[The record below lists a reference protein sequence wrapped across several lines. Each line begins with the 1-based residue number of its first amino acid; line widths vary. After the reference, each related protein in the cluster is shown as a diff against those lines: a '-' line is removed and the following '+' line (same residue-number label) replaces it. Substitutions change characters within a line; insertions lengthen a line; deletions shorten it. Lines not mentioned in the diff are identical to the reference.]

1 MYKIIGADQKEY
13 GPVAVDQVNTW
24 ILEGR
29 ANGQTLAQAQ
39 GSSEW
44 KALLSFPEFASVL
57 AAKFPSPPLV
67 GSADP
72 AATANAA
79 LARGVDVN
87 IGECLSRGWRLFRN
101 NFGLFLGASLV
112 VLLIR
117 FGLGFVPIIGPLAYF
132 LIFGALQGGF
142 YLVFLKRLRGEAS
155 GVGDLFAGF
164 SQDFVQFMLTGI
176 VTSVL
181 VSIALLFCVLPGIY
195 LVVAWKFSLALVAD
209 KRLEFWTAMESS
221 RRVITRYW
229 FQILGVLVVA
239 YLPLMLFVGYSLFHV
254 LSVVIPVIVNSGGP
268 PNFGQIVKMMSGF
281 FTLSLVQQLI
291 ALFTL
296 PFATASLMCAY
307 EDLFGTRPAP
317 TA

>member
-132 LIFGALQGGF
+132 LIF
-142 YLVFLKRLRGEAS
+142 
-155 GVGDLFAGF
+155 GDLFAGF

-307 EDLFGTRPAP
+307 EDLFGTRPAQ
-317 TA
+317 AA